1 VSAPVMDVPQQ
12 LLAALQG
19 QAANLALQVGKLNAA
34 LAALGGGT
42 VQAVACPRCRNLLV
56 PDSEGLLPPH
66 DFAGNAP
73 GSMPRR
79 VVCPRFGKTV
89 EVA

>member
-1 VSAPVMDVPQQ
+1 MTVSTMDVPQQ

-19 QAANLALQVGKLNAA
+19 QAASLSQQVGKLNAA

-56 PDSEGLLPPH
+56 PDGGIFPPH
-66 DFAGNAP
+66 DFAGAAP
-73 GSMPRR
+73 GSLPRR
-79 VVCPRFGKTV
+79 PVCPLSLTSL

>member
-1 VSAPVMDVPQQ
+1 MDVPQQ

-19 QAANLALQVGKLNAA
+19 QAAALSQQVGKLNAA

-42 VQAVACPRCRNLLV
+42 VEAVACPKCRNLLV
-56 PDSEGLLPPH
+56 PQEAGILPPH

-73 GSMPRR
+73 GSLPRR
-79 VVCPRFGKTV
+79 VVCPRSGKTL
-89 EVA
+89 EVAG